1 MTNIPKKYQN
11 LLEDFPFLTLV
22 AYGGNEYVGIIQN
35 VDNQLASM
43 YNFETIKNQID
54 KKEFLDLGEEW
65 WWGTNRLIP
74 INIIFKSK
82 WEKYRSTLISFSLK
96 DFIVIHGP
104 IVSLNNI
111 IQRRVK
117 RRNIQLV
124 RKHLVAGLLHLAF
137 LLLFF
142 RLHEVIMHV

>member
-35 VDNQLASM
+35 VDHQLASM
-43 YNFETIKNQID
+43 YNFETIKSLDD

-74 INIIFKSK
+74 INIIFKSR
-82 WEKYRSTLISFSLK
+82 WEKYRPTLISFSLK
-96 DFIVIHGP
+96 DFTVIHGP
-104 IVSLNNI
+104 VVSLSNI
-111 IQRRVK
+111 VQRRSK

-124 RKHLVAGLLHLAF
+124 RKF
-137 LLLFF
+137 
-142 RLHEVIMHV
+142 

>member
-35 VDNQLASM
+35 VDNHLASM
-43 YNFETIKNQID
+43 YNFETIKNLDD

-74 INIIFKSK
+74 INIIFKSR
-82 WEKYRSTLISFSLK
+82 WEKYRPTLISFSLK
-96 DFIVIHGP
+96 DFVVIHGP
-104 IVSLNNI
+104 IVSLSNI
-111 IQRRVK
+111 VQRRSK

-124 RKHLVAGLLHLAF
+124 RKF
-137 LLLFF
+137 
-142 RLHEVIMHV
+142 

>member
-1 MTNIPKKYQN
+1 MTTLPKKYQT
-11 LLEDFPFLTLV
+11 LLDNFPFLTLV
-22 AYGGNEYVGIIQN
+22 SYGGNEYIGIIQN
-35 VDNQLASM
+35 IDNNLASM
-43 YNFETIKNQID
+43 YNFEYVKTTED

-82 WEKYRSTLISFSLK
+82 FDKFRPTLITFSLK
-96 DFIVIHGP
+96 DFEVIHGP

-124 RKHLVAGLLHLAF
+124 RKF
-137 LLLFF
+137 
-142 RLHEVIMHV
+142 